1 VLSGKIMQIR
11 AGFNIAYDCP
21 RPTPMLLMLSVHP
34 SRTAD
39 LVTPHKLL
47 YEPYVEARDYRDTF
61 GNIVTRIV
69 APDRGA
75 SPSPP
80 TSSSAIPARPDIV
93 EPDAEQLPLRR
104 CPTT

>member
-1 VLSGKIMQIR
+1 MQIR

-34 SRTAD
+34 SRSAD

-61 GNIVTRIV
+61 GNIVTRIL
-69 APDRGA
+69 APT
-75 SPSPP
+75 SPPISSSATPARP
-80 TSSSAIPARPDIV
+80 TSSSPMPSSC
-93 EPDAEQLPLRR
+93 LWKR
-104 CPTT
+104 CPTM